1 MRLKNVFGGAVV
13 AAFAGQSFQP
23 AGFLLTAQVLQ
34 PQRKQTVKKQ
44 AAGAENMLMSCVG

>member
-13 AAFAGQSFQP
+13 AAFAATVILAG
-23 AGFLLTAQVLQ
+23 GFLLTAQVLQ